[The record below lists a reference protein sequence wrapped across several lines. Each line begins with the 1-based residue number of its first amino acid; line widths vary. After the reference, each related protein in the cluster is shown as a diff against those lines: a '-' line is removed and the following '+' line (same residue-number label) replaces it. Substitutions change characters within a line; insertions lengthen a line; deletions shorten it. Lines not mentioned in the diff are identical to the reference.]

1 MDKRHFFNYA
11 VRLGDTYASLAKQFG
26 VDEQELRNLNGKRV
40 LRKNM
45 LVRVPLACGCAQG
58 AYYAIR
64 KGESLCRIALRN
76 GLLLEEL
83 LSANPYLNPARYIAG
98 QVIVIPKAKRSG
110 AQEHYI
116 IGENEGLFDVL
127 RKFRMDITTF
137 CFLNPD
143 INPMNV
149 KPGQRVV
156 IRPLGTLR
164 GRWHTITQGEDLVR
178 IAESH
183 GINVSELLCANENL
197 RPSDFV
203 PGRKVRIPESNTSQ
217 PKK

>member
-1 MDKRHFFNYA
+1 MDKDNFFHYVVHA
-11 VRLGDTYASLAKQFG
+11 GDTYESLAGQFG
-26 VDEQELRNLNGKRV
+26 VDERELKDLNGKNA
-40 LRKNM
+40 LRRNM
-45 LVRVPLACGCAQG
+45 LIRVPFAYGCVRG

-64 KGESLCRIALRN
+64 KGETLYRIAQRN

-83 LSANPYLNPARYIAG
+83 LSANPYLNPARYLAG
-98 QVIVIPKAKRSG
+98 QVIVIPKAKGSG
-110 AQEHYI
+110 AQTYYTV
-116 IGENEGLFDVL
+116 GDNEGLFDVL

-137 CFLNPD
+137 CFLNPEA
-143 INPMNV
+143 NLMNV
-149 KPGQRVV
+149 KPGQRVGV
-156 IRPLGTLR
+156 RPLRTSC

-203 PGRKVRIPESNTSQ
+203 PGRKVRIP
-217 PKK
+217 